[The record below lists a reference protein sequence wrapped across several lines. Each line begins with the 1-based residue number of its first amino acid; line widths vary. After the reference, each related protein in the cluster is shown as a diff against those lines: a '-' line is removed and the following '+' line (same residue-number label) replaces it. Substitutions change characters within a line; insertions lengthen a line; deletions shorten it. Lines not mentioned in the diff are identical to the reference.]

1 MNGQTIPILLYHSVS
16 EHTSGDFAPYAIS
29 PGAFAEHLDLIVER
43 GHSALTVSDLVGLLD
58 RGEALPER
66 PVVITF
72 DDGFAD
78 FAEAAWPALEA
89 RQLPATLYVTS
100 GQVGG
105 SSVWLSEEGA
115 GDRPMLSW
123 QDLRD
128 LADAGCEIG
137 AHTLTHPPLDCIAR
151 TAAAQEI
158 SGSKVELED
167 GLGRPVPSFAYP
179 HGHHDRHVRD
189 LVVAAGY
196 ESACAVKNALSHTE
210 DDRFALARITVLGD
224 VGVDGLEAYLDGRGV
239 RTAPRRERLRTT
251 AWRTVRRRRHRR
263 AVSST
268 AP

>member
-1 MNGQTIPILLYHSVS
+1 MNGQPIPILLYHSVS

-29 PGAFAEHLDLIVER
+29 PSAFAEHLDLIVDR
-43 GHSALTVSDLVGLLD
+43 GHRTLTVTDLVDRLA

-78 FAEAAWPALEA
+78 FAEVAWPELAA
-89 RQLPATLYVTS
+89 RDLAATLYVTS
-100 GQVGG
+100 GEIGG
-105 SSVWLSEEGA
+105 SSVWLSAEGA

-123 QDLRD
+123 QQLRD
-128 LADAGCEIG
+128 LAAAGCEIG
-137 AHTLTHPPLDCIAR
+137 AHTLTHPPLDCISR
-151 TAAAQEI
+151 PAAAQEI
-158 SGSKVELED
+158 SGCKLQLED
-167 GLGRPVPSFAYP
+167 GLGRAVPSFAYP

-196 ESACAVKNALSHTE
+196 ESACAVKNAMSHTG
-210 DDRFALARITVLGD
+210 DDRFALARLTVLGD
-224 VGVDGLEAYLDGRGV
+224 LTTEQLADQLDGRGV

-263 AVSST
+263 SLSSS